1 METKALTTKH
11 ENPRTSLFNDLF
23 KPWDEWFDNGIWLK
37 TIQTPSI
44 NISEN
49 KDHFTVSVAA
59 PGLKKEDFKISVD
72 SNILTISSEK
82 EKESEQ
88 KEENYTRKEYNYSSF
103 CRSISLPEDIDKDKI
118 TANYQEGILNISIPR
133 EIEKNNHAK
142 KYIDVK

>member
-11 ENPRTSLFNDLF
+11 ENPRTSIFNDLF

-44 NISEN
+44 NIAEN

-72 SNILTISSEK
+72 SNILTVSSEK
-82 EKESEQ
+82 EHKTEE
-88 KEENYTRKEYNYSSF
+88 KNENYTRKEYNYASF
-103 CRSISLPEDIDKDKI
+103 CRSISLPEDIDKEKI
-118 TANYQEGILNISIPR
+118 NANYQDGILNIRIPR
-133 EIEKNNHAK
+133 MQEKMNHSK
-142 KYIDVK
+142 KYIEVK